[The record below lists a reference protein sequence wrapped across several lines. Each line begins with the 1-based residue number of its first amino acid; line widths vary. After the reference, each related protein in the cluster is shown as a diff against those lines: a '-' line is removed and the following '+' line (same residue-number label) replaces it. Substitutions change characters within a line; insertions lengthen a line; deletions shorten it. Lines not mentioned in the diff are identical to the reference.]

1 MTPLLSF
8 TLLGKTLEITAWTL
22 FGLTGNLLFTARV
35 FVQWIASER
44 KRRSV
49 VPVAFWWL
57 SWVAALIMV
66 VYAYGRGELPFV
78 LGFAVTLVPY
88 TRNLL
93 LHYRP
98 RTDPAPLGYVVV
110 AAIVLGAVPV
120 FVFYEH
126 EALPDAWTWFGLLGN
141 AIFGSRFFLQWV
153 KSEAAGR
160 SVLPLSF
167 WYISLVGGTIL
178 LVYSLIRGDLV
189 FILGYLFTVVPY
201 VRNLVLLH
209 HHRQAEAEGE

>member
-1 MTPLLSF
+1 MTMGGF
-8 TLLGKTLEITAWTL
+8 EITAWTL
-22 FGLTGNLLFTARV
+22 FGFCGNLLFTARV
-35 FVQWIASER
+35 LLQWIASER
-44 KRRSV
+44 QRRSV

-57 SWVAALIMV
+57 SWLASIIMI
-66 VYAYGRGELPFV
+66 VYAYRRGELPFV

-98 RTDPAPLGYVVV
+98 RSNPAPIGLIL
-110 AAIVLGAVPV
+110 AAAVVLGCVPV

-126 EALPDAWTWFGLLGN
+126 EAVKDAWTWLGLLGN
-141 AIFGSRFFLQWV
+141 AVFGSRFFVQWV
-153 KSEAAGR
+153 RSESEGR

-167 WYISLVGGTIL
+167 WYVSLLGGTIL
-178 LVYSLIRGDLV
+178 LAYSLIRGDLV

-201 VRNLVLLH
+201 ARNIVLLR
-209 HHRQAEAEGE
+209 RQA